1 MSMLLLSKKYTN
13 LTQLATAS
21 GQSFILGIMATYLN
35 KKLKQKVAV
44 VVPTDTLA
52 AI

>member
-1 MSMLLLSKKYTN
+1 MGLMLKSSKYRN
-13 LTQLATAS
+13 LVQLATAS
-21 GQSFILGIMATYLN
+21 GKSFMLGIMAAYLN
-35 KKLKQKVAV
+35 NKYKQKVVV